1 MSVTPA
7 SAADPKVPW
16 RALLVLGAASFASS
30 AALRFCDP
38 LLPKLADSF
47 MTTPGAAAIVVTT
60 YSVAYGVFQLVTGPL
75 GDRFGKVAVVAI
87 GTILCGLFTMVSALA
102 TSLEQIALFRLAA
115 GLTGA
120 AIIPNCLAFIGD
132 TIPMA
137 RRQAVLA
144 RYMVFMSGG
153 AVSGQAIGGIVA
165 DLVGWQGVFV
175 MVGAVL
181 TLAGVILL
189 VQMRSNPVLAARPAR
204 TAGGMVTAI
213 IQMLSL
219 GKSPAAR
226 LVLIT
231 VTLEAAI
238 FFGAFT
244 FLGAHLRN
252 AYGIS
257 YTLIGALTALSAG
270 GAVLYAWSGP
280 MLLSRFSQANLIT
293 GSAIL
298 FVAAF
303 LIFAA
308 APPLW
313 LMATAIALGGAGFA
327 CFHNALQILVT
338 QMNPEARGA
347 SFAVFAFAFF
357 TGQTVGV
364 AIAGT
369 VFDRAG
375 AAPLFIGAAVLLP
388 LLVAWFGLGLRRIGP
403 PPSAS

>member
-1 MSVTPA
+1 MSDTPA
-7 SAADPKVPW
+7 TAADPKVPW

-38 LLPKLADSF
+38 LLPKLADAF
-47 MTTPGAAAIVVTT
+47 ATTPGAAAIVVTT

-87 GTILCGLFTMVSALA
+87 GTILCGLFTLVSALA
-102 TSLEQIALFRLAA
+102 TSLEQIALFRFAA

-132 TIPMA
+132 TIPME

-181 TLAGVILL
+181 TLAGCTLL
-189 VQMRSNPVLAARPAR
+189 VQRRSNPVLAARPAPA
-204 TAGGMVTAI
+204 AGGILSATG
-213 IQMLSL
+213 QMLSL
-219 GKSPAAR
+219 GRSPAAR
-226 LVLIT
+226 LVLVT

-244 FLGAHLRN
+244 FLGAHLRA
-252 AYGIS
+252 AYAIS
-257 YTLIGALTALSAG
+257 YSLIGALTALSAG
-270 GAVLYAWSGP
+270 GAVLYAWFGP
-280 MLLSRFSQANLIT
+280 MLLSRFSQTSLIA
-293 GSAIL
+293 GSAVM
-298 FVAAF
+298 FVASF
-303 LIFAA
+303 LTFAA
-308 APPLW
+308 TPALW
-313 LMATAIALGGAGFA
+313 LMAGATVVAGAGFA
-327 CFHNALQILVT
+327 CLHNALQILVT
-338 QMNPEARGA
+338 QMNPEARGT

-357 TGQTVGV
+357 AGQTVGV
-364 AIAGT
+364 AIAGF

-375 AAPLFIGAAVLLP
+375 AAPLFIGSAILLP

-403 PPSAS
+403 PASAA